1 MCEKS
6 ETTIGNDR
14 IKAEK
19 LEILHEIGK
28 YAFENQIANYRAL
41 DTKSSILLA
50 LFGLLLIEGTSNL
63 CRGNPSF
70 YVFITS
76 VAASL
81 SGLLIS
87 LFLIKPHKLKMPF
100 DKLDQYQKLYES
112 DMTGEKI
119 KAQLF
124 ANIKETFKS
133 NRSII
138 NDKVVYLKITYYML
152 VFAVIVFSIA
162 IIIKKFS

>member
-1 MCEKS
+1 M
-6 ETTIGNDR
+6 N
-14 IKAEK
+14 EK
-19 LEILHEIGK
+19 LEIIHEISK
-28 YAFENQIANYRAL
+28 NAFDNQIANYRAL

-50 LFGLLLIEGTSNL
+50 LFGLILIEGTSNL
-63 CRGNPSF
+63 CRSNPSF
-70 YVFITS
+70 YLFIAS

-112 DMTGEKI
+112 DMTGDKI
-119 KAQLF
+119 RAQLF
-124 ANIKETFKS
+124 ANIKETFAHNK
-133 NRSII
+133 SII
-138 NDKVVYLKITYYML
+138 KDKVVYLKITYYLL
-152 VFAVIVFSIA
+152 VFSVIVFSIA